1 MDWNESVP
9 SPSPYMDQ
17 LIKKIEVLLSQLK
30 PILPEDQIQ
39 VGNVVVDLGIDDFLS
54 DSLGTIFVFRF
65 SVRDYRSA
73 EHFACRTRKVKE
85 QYLMNCRIMGD
96 IECLLGVFRGI
107 PGILER
113 GLTLENA
120 FRDRYA
126 KTQEEKE
133 KGKEEG
139 KSWCVCWTFVVYLS
153 WFD

>member
-17 LIKKIEVLLSQLK
+17 
-30 PILPEDQIQ
+30 DQIQ

-73 EHFACRTRKVKE
+73 KHFACRARKVKE
-85 QYLMNCRIMGD
+85 QCLMDYRIMGD

-133 KGKEEG
+133 KGKEG

-153 WFD
+153 RFD